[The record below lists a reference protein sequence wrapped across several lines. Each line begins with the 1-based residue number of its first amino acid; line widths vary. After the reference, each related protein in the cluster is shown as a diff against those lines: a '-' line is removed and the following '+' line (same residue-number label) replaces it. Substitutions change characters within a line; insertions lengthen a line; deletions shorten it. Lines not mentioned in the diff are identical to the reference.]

1 MTIVIPI
8 DKHAELKSYKDL
20 LQMDQDYLRELR
32 EWLDPLMKTS
42 LFMHFFNN
50 ELACLPHDLLQE
62 IHNQTRL
69 VSHHGLDH
77 ILLVDKVPR
86 DEQLFPRAWL
96 QNQVVKLCKKHHARI
111 LNPQKDIYFE
121 EAEYEESV
129 PCSTDGEK
137 EK

>member
-32 EWLDPLMKTS
+32 EWPDPLMKTS

-96 QNQVVKLCKKHHARI
+96 ANQVVKLCKKHHARI
-111 LNPQKDIYFE
+111 LNP
-121 EAEYEESV
+121 
-129 PCSTDGEK
+129 
-137 EK
+137 